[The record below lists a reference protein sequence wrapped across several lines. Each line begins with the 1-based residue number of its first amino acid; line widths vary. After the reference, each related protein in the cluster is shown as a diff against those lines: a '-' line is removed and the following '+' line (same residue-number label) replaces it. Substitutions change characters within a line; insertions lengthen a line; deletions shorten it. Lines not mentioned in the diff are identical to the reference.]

1 MKLLTKF
8 GILEQGI
15 DYACE
20 SFQFEF
26 AFELAKTAM
35 KDKIEDI
42 HYKYAIAL
50 EDDGKFKDAEA
61 HFVKA
66 KKSKEAVLMYVHNQD
81 WDAAQRVAEEHDP
94 SSVSDVLVRLNK
106 KSKRTETDSYF
117 QVGQAKIAFESR
129 DFTKFESLLLRAQRP
144 ELAVKQYRDQVEGL
158 VLRSKSGQMD

>member
-106 KSKRTETDSYF
+106 MLNRT
-117 QVGQAKIAFESR
+117 
-129 DFTKFESLLLRAQRP
+129 
-144 ELAVKQYRDQVEGL
+144 
-158 VLRSKSGQMD
+158 